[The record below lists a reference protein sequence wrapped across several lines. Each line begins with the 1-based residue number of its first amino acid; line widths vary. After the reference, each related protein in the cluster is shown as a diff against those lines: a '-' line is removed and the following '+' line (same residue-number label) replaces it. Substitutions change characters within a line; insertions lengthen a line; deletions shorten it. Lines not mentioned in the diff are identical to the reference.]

1 MALVAT
7 LLVALPSLAQDR
19 VRHKLTADVVVV
31 RHPGVPAYQEI
42 FDELSERCR
51 LSLRVIPVDAATVGS
66 LDDRIGSARV
76 LVTLGQDALDAT
88 SKRTEQ
94 KIAVLAAYGGGEGV
108 IAAPTTG
115 TPAEVLRALKIALPG
130 VRSIGVVVGPRQE
143 AWLQRVV
150 ETAKRSG
157 VHVVQARAPDGPA
170 ALRALLRIS
179 SHVGVL
185 LVWHYIALRIFKVE
199 IPPVD
204 ALLYLPAYFAI
215 GSLPIN
221 VNGFG
226 VAQVVAIAFFSPY
239 VTQGDPKTAVMAY
252 SLATT
257 TVALV
262 LQLLLGLLCLRRA
275 TKLGV
280 PTDEN
285 ELPEA
290 TDTPVLRV
298 ASSVE

>member
-1 MALVAT
+1 VPLFRATGWILFIIGVNVGTLFLLASAGAARATGALAWMHYVPVVCAIGCVTYAAILKLRPKILAERT
-7 LLVALPSLAQDR
+7 LFGPLFEMGITGHIR
-19 VRHKLTADVVVV
+19 
-31 RHPGVPAYQEI
+31 G
-42 FDELSERCR
+42 
-51 LSLRVIPVDAATVGS
+51 
-66 LDDRIGSARV
+66 V
-76 LVTLGQDALDAT
+76 LV
-88 SKRTEQ
+88 R
-94 KIAVLAAYGGGEGV
+94 
-108 IAAPTTG
+108 
-115 TPAEVLRALKIALPG
+115 LP
-130 VRSIGVVVGPRQE
+130 
-143 AWLQRVV
+143 
-150 ETAKRSG
+150 
-157 VHVVQARAPDGPA
+157 
-170 ALRALLRIS
+170 
-179 SHVGVL
+179 HVGVL
-185 LVWHYIALRIFKVE
+185 LVWHYIALRVFKVE
-199 IPPVD
+199 IPPID